1 MNKTFNQEDLFEVSQ
16 TNDLQYKIKELDNK
30 IRQSLK
36 DNNYKQAKKLT
47 DIQKQYIEEL
57 VNLTENKNNAN
68 I

>member
-1 MNKTFNQEDLFEVSQ
+1 MIMKSNQENLFEVSQ
-16 TNDLQYKIKELDNK
+16 TNDLHYKIKELDNK

-36 DNNYKQAKKLT
+36 DNDYKRAKKLT

-57 VNLTENKNNAN
+57 VNLTEQKNNTD

>member
-1 MNKTFNQEDLFEVSQ
+1 MNKKSNQEDLFEVSQ

-36 DNNYKQAKKLT
+36 DNDYKRAKKLT